1 MPESTVAGALLHGGR
16 LSHTAVARIGG
27 TGTAGLLAFMVVSD
41 VLDDQAWDA
50 TLLACGAGLV
60 LVIVLMWTLPW
71 ERLTPYWALIWPTI
85 VLTVLLVAGITEGEV
100 ARLFLAF
107 GSLTFLYI
115 GVTQPPR
122 TELFLLP
129 LAILAWWLAMDLPAA
144 EAAVRLALQLV
155 VWVLIAEV
163 PARLL
168 QRLHEAQS
176 QLSVRARTDALTGL
190 ANRHD
195 LAGALTALQPGDTVV
210 LVDLDHF
217 KDFNDKYGHQA
228 GDEVL
233 ARFGNLLEDS
243 TRGSDLAVR
252 YGGEE
257 FLLLLS
263 QVSAEQAQGLVERAA
278 EMWAAE
284 SELTFS
290 AGIAVMDE
298 EADSTRTLG
307 EADAALYGAKAAGR
321 NTTRIHSPG

>member
-1 MPESTVAGALLHGGR
+1 MPESSVAGAILHGGP
-16 LSHTAVARIGG
+16 LSRTVVARIGAA
-27 TGTAGLLAFMVVSD
+27 GTAGLLAFMAVSD
-41 VLDDQAWDA
+41 VVDDQMLDA
-50 TLLACGAGLV
+50 TLYACGGGLLLVAG
-60 LVIVLMWTLPW
+60 LMWTLPW
-71 ERLTPYWALIWPTI
+71 DRLSGYWGLIWPTI
-85 VLTVLLVAGITEGEV
+85 ALTALLIAGIAEDEV
-100 ARLFLAF
+100 AQLFVSF
-107 GSLTFLYI
+107 VSLTFLYI

-122 TELFLLP
+122 TGIFLLP
-129 LAILAWWLAMDLPAA
+129 LAIPAWWLAIDLPPPVAG
-144 EAAVRLALQLV
+144 VRLTLMLLV
-155 VWVLIAEV
+155 WMLVAEV

-168 QRLHEAQS
+168 LRLHEAQA

-195 LAGALTALQPGDTVV
+195 LALALHSLQPGDTVV

-217 KDFNDKYGHQA
+217 KSFNDRYGHQA

-233 ARFGNLLEDS
+233 ARFGTLLEES

-263 QVSAEQAQGLVERAA
+263 QVSAKQAQGLVERAA
-278 EMWAAE
+278 ELWATE

-290 AGIAVMDE
+290 AGIAVMDGQ
-298 EADSTRTLG
+298 ADSTRTLT

-321 NTTRIHSPG
+321 NTTRIHSPS